1 MALGVN
7 KDNLGKYVLE
17 HANSPEVQA
26 EVQRIQYN
34 GIKTEEDRIIMLA
47 FNDGIVEETKPTL
60 TTRIAQALGKASNK
74 IKGVYGKLDAK
85 HKDRIHK
92 RQIRFLKGYKFKN
105 FEDEKYIKN
114 RYHNQEKQINFLN
127 KKIEQMIKLGATK
140 EDIDEAVKVRDS
152 LSRRLYG
159 MKTIMKDQ
167 MGFDFISEEEKEK
180 SKDAWNEYNKKTD
193 TIGSAYGLVK
203 NEYKDLNSLQKDVKN
218 PNYLKMIAAHGEGL
232 GQFRT
237 SYSKIVRSERK
248 LRNSELVSALLFSSA
263 FLATYLAMRNIGITS
278 YSEFNAETFT
288 TISKAVEDG
297 INNLKQMNSSNIGEI
312 LSNASTSLVLSASAF
327 ATSTLLTIKKARDYK
342 KVQEERMLMEDQNYL
357 NIGDD
362 VDNIARRM

>member
-1 MALGVN
+1 MAFGVN

-114 RYHNQEKQINFLN
+114 RYHNQEKQINKKK

-180 SKDAWNEYNKKTD
+180 SKDAWNEH
-193 TIGSAYGLVK
+193 
-203 NEYKDLNSLQKDVKN
+203 KDLNSLQKDVKN

-288 TISKAVEDG
+288 TISKAVEEG
-297 INNLKQMNSSNIGEI
+297 INNLKQINSSNIGEM
-312 LSNASTSLVLSASAF
+312 LSSASTGLVLSASAL
-327 ATSTLLTIKKARDYK
+327 ATSTLLTIKKAKDFR
-342 KVQEERMLMEDQNYL
+342 KVHDERMLMEDQNYL